1 MKSID
6 EQYKAQYKEI
16 KKRYRKRK
24 LIGSL
29 IIGIIAIGLLS
40 YFYLSIKDI
49 IEYDPFFQTFSII
62 AGIGTAVIAIAM
74 PFKQTH
80 SEYIEIR
87 DLNSAYTHERFRER
101 NG

>member
-1 MKSID
+1 MKTID
-6 EQYKAQYKEI
+6 EQYKVQFKEI
-16 KKRYRKRK
+16 KKRYRKKK
-24 LIGSL
+24 LIGTL
-29 IIGIIAIGLLS
+29 IIGMIAIGLIG

-49 IEYDPFFQTFSII
+49 IEYDPFFQAFSLI
-62 AGIGTAVIAIAM
+62 AGIAAAVIAVAM

-80 SEYIEIR
+80 SEYIELR